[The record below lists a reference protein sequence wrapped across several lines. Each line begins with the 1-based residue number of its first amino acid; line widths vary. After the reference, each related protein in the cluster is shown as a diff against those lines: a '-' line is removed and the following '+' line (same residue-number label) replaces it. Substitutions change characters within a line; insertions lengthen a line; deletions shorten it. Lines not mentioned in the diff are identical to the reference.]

1 MSAFSFVTITPLLP
15 VSRRKVEEEKAKL
28 ATEPEVIERERLRE
42 ETRRAEIDL
51 IQEIQLWAPF
61 LIAAGFF
68 WLARNKPEVLKVAL
82 KEGARAFGNIMSSL
96 LQAGSSNRIRSWA
109 APSLLALMLDQLG
122 LIPKGAA
129 QAFAV
134 GLAIL
139 TGAEV
144 AAEYAE
150 TITGI
155 FPFSRPPDTD
165 FPTTVQFDVQ
175 DVSEAR

>member
-1 MSAFSFVTITPLLP
+1 MSTFSFVTITPLLP
-15 VSRRKVEEEKAKL
+15 VSRRKVEEEKAKI
-28 ATEPEVIERERLRE
+28 AAEREEVEKQLARE

-51 IQEIQLWAPF
+51 IQEIQLWTPF
-61 LIAAGFF
+61 LLAAGFL
-68 WLARNKPEVLKVAL
+68 WLAKNKPEVLKIGL
-82 KEGARAFGNIMSSL
+82 KEGARAFGNILSSL
-96 LQAGSSNRIRSWA
+96 LQAGASNRIMSWA
-109 APSLLALMLDQLG
+109 APTLLALMLDLLG

-129 QAFAV
+129 QAFSV

-175 DVSEAR
+175 DVSEAK